1 MKLEDVSLRLANSVD
16 AIDAILVA
24 SRELYGK
31 LQLSDRQRVA
41 KYILGC
47 NRHNIKIERV
57 QFHESYYS
65 NRIWP
70 DPTKY
75 MPDREYIWSI
85 QIVLMTK
92 KKKVHLVPLYYPF
105 DAATNSCIPVQDLQV
120 LRQQR
125 AADWARKYAE
135 RHQKHVEAQAA
146 KQP

>member
-1 MKLEDVSLRLANSVD
+1 MKLEDVSLRLANSVE
-16 AIDAILVA
+16 AIDRILVA

-31 LQLSDRQRVA
+31 LLPVDRQRVA
-41 KYILGC
+41 KYIVGC
-47 NRHNIKIERV
+47 NHHNVKIERV
-57 QFHESYYS
+57 QFHESFYC

-92 KKKVHLVPLYYPF
+92 KKKVHLVSLHYPY
-105 DAATNSCIPVQDLQV
+105 DAATNSCLPVQDLQL

-125 AADWARKYAE
+125 AADWVRKCASP
-135 RHQKHVEAQAA
+135 R
-146 KQP
+146 QP